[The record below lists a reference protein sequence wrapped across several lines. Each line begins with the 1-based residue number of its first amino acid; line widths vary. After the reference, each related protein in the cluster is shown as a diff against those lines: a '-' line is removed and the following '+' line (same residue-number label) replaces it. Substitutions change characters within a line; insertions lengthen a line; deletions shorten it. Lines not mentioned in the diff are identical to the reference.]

1 MAMLGSSETS
11 SRASKRVIFSVNSPP
26 TLETAQSKVGFSV
39 WKSNVRRVV
48 SDAPSTTPENP
59 EDRVPPTPGRTYNRI
74 RSPSKESRQN
84 GFVTSG
90 KGFTLRAGHGGPSP
104 EPVDCR
110 WTARAAP
117 AARVGH
123 RVPVRGWTR
132 NGSLGGFPRASN
144 SRLRIGTDKGNP
156 TV

>member
-74 RSPSKESRQN
+74 RSPS
-84 GFVTSG
+84 
-90 KGFTLRAGHGGPSP
+90 P